1 MWLVCKRGKCNQFS
15 SINTFWNV
23 NLRISQLKQT
33 DSEGRVE
40 IDFDSRVKVSML
52 ECGAGLECSVAPSS
66 HLSQSDIDLE
76 SRTLSLLSDQIYC
89 YSSTRT
95 LNWILCLWYLFPKIS
110 LRFSWVKKIINEAC
124 FYLFNSSCKS
134 Y

>member
-40 IDFDSRVKVSML
+40 IDFDSPVKVSML
-52 ECGAGLECSVAPSS
+52 ECEPTGLECSVLPSPS
-66 HLSQSDIDLE
+66 PSPLPDIDLE
-76 SRTLSLLSDQIYC
+76 SQTLSPSYQTSDQILC
-89 YSSTRT
+89 FKSTK
-95 LNWILCLWYLFPKIS
+95 ILSCSLWYLYSKDPFRCLS
-110 LRFSWVKKIINEAC
+110 LSEEINKLNM
-124 FYLFNSSCKS
+124 YLFF
-134 Y
+134 

>member
-40 IDFDSRVKVSML
+40 IDFDSRVKYQCWNVELAWSAVL
-52 ECGAGLECSVAPSS
+52 HQALTSLRLTLILNPG
-66 HLSQSDIDLE
+66 
-76 SRTLSLLSDQIYC
+76 LSLC
-89 YSSTRT
+89 YLIRYIATV
-95 LNWILCLWYLFPKIS
+95 LQEL
-110 LRFSWVKKIINEAC
+110 
-124 FYLFNSSCKS
+124 
-134 Y
+134 

>member
-52 ECGAGLECSVAPSS
+52 ECELAWSAVLHQAP
-66 HLSQSDIDLE
+66 LSPLLSDIDLE

-89 YSSTRT
+89 YNSTRT
-95 LNWILCLWYLFPKIS
+95 VGWFCNYYPVFVSRGPFEIFLSEENNKWNMYLFI
-110 LRFSWVKKIINEAC
+110 
-124 FYLFNSSCKS
+124 
-134 Y
+134 